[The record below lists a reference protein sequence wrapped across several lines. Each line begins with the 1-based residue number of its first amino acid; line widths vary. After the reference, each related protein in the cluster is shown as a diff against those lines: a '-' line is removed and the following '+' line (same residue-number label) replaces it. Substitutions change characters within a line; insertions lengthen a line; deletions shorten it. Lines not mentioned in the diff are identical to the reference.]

1 MVSGGRSRVT
11 ARCDVQQTPLERQ
24 LLNDNSTNIF
34 YNLNNILIELNFAYF
49 KEIFNLK
56 YLGEICE
63 KTMVVNAE
71 TDLQLNED
79 IVVKSAICLVKCRPL
94 RNCNIDGIVYKL

>member
-11 ARCDVQQTPLERQ
+11 ARCDVQQTSLERQ

-56 YLGEICE
+56 YLGEICD
-63 KTMVVNAE
+63 KILLFN
-71 TDLQLNED
+71 LIYN
-79 IVVKSAICLVKCRPL
+79 INNLVIGLYKYCRECY
-94 RNCNIDGIVYKL
+94 NQ